1 MAPGPR
7 KSFDTDQALLAA
19 RDTFWRLGFE
29 GTGVSDLEI
38 ELGIGRKSLYDTFG
52 NKREL
57 YLKALER
64 YADTVIQRICERLE
78 NPQASAI
85 SNLERTLERL
95 AQHHGSGESQG
106 CLLGVAMAQ
115 AQHEDE
121 ELAQLI
127 RSYLKRLERALER
140 ALRQAQQDGDVRSG
154 LSPRDSARNLVALTQ
169 GLALMGRV
177 SEKPAMPRSVVRAS
191 LAALRA

>member
-1 MAPGPR
+1 MAPGPS
-7 KSFDTDQALLAA
+7 KSFDPDQALLAA
-19 RDTFWRLGFE
+19 RDTFWRLGFD
-29 GTGVSDLEI
+29 GTGIADLEA

-57 YLKALER
+57 YLKALQR

-140 ALRQAQQDGDVRSG
+140 ALRQAQQDGDVRSD

>member
-29 GTGVSDLEI
+29 GTGIADLEA

-154 LSPRDSARNLVALTQ
+154 LSPRDSARSLVALTQ

-177 SEKPAMPRSVVRAS
+177 SEQPATPRSVVRAS

>member
-7 KSFDTDQALLAA
+7 KNFDPDQALLAA
-19 RDTFWRLGFE
+19 RDTFWRLGYD
-29 GTGVSDLEI
+29 GTGIAELET

-64 YADTVIQRICERLE
+64 YGDTVIQRICERLE

-85 SNLERTLERL
+85 SNLERTLQRL
-95 AQHHGSGESQG
+95 AQNHGSEESRG
-106 CLLGVAMAQ
+106 CMLGVAMAQ
-115 AQHEDE
+115 AQQEDE

-127 RSYLKRLERALER
+127 RSYLARLERALER
-140 ALRQAQQDGDVRSG
+140 ALRRAQQAGDVRSG

-177 SEKPAMPRSVVRAS
+177 TEKPDMTRSIVRAS
-191 LAALRA
+191 LAGLRA

>member
-7 KSFDTDQALLAA
+7 KSFDPDQALLAA
-19 RDTFWRLGFE
+19 RDTFWRLGYD
-29 GTGVSDLEI
+29 GTGIADLEA

-57 YLKALER
+57 YLKALQR

-154 LSPRDSARNLVALTQ
+154 LSPRDSARSLVALTQ

-177 SEKPAMPRSVVRAS
+177 SEQPAIPRSVVRAS

>member
-1 MAPGPR
+1 MSPGPD
-7 KSFDTDQALLAA
+7 KTFDPHQALLAA

-29 GTGVSDLEI
+29 GTGISDLEI

-57 YLKALER
+57 YLKALQC
-64 YADTVIQRICERLE
+64 YADTVVQRLCKRLE
-78 NPQASAI
+78 DPSGSAI
-85 SNLERTLERL
+85 ANLERTLERL
-95 AQHHGSGESQG
+95 AQHHGSGESLG

-127 RSYLKRLERALER
+127 RTYLKRLERALER
-140 ALRQAQQDGDVRSG
+140 TLRQAQLEGDVRSE
-154 LSPRDSARNLVALTQ
+154 LSPRDTARNLVALTQ

-177 SEKPAMPRSVVRAS
+177 SEKPAMPRAVVRAS
-191 LAALRA
+191 LAALRP

>member
-1 MAPGPR
+1 MAPGPP
-7 KSFDTDQALLAA
+7 KSFDPDEALLAA
-19 RDTFWRLGFE
+19 RDTFWRLGFD
-29 GTGVSDLEI
+29 GTGIADLEA

-78 NPQASAI
+78 NPQANAF

-95 AQHHGSGESQG
+95 AQHHGSGESLG

-127 RSYLKRLERALER
+127 RSYLKRLEHALER

-177 SEKPAMPRSVVRAS
+177 SERPAMPRSVVRAS